1 VETTNVVESAVL
13 SSLSKVP
20 PFPPIATRLLVL
32 LADES
37 VGIGDVAD
45 LIASDPTFSARIL
58 QYVNS
63 PAFALPHPVSDV
75 SRALGL
81 LGLDHARQVTLTL
94 AANAY
99 ANGALRTAELRRSW
113 EHTVA
118 TAILADQIA
127 RACGVFTDV
136 AYTAGIIHDI
146 GRLGLLVAYPMEY
159 QRIIR
164 DAADRC
170 LDLLDFESEQ
180 FGIHHA
186 EAGRILAERWG
197 LPDEFRIVAGRHH
210 DACEGR
216 ELDLLRIVHVA
227 CRLADALG
235 YDFTRPLIPPDIEMI
250 LASLPDAA
258 RQRFQMPAAELR
270 AVIEQRIRAYDGPD
284 DDGQVRA
291 SDPEETQPSADEAH
305 ERDPDPGLNVT
316 VWIVAGIGLVVVS
329 ALLLLR

>member
-1 VETTNVVESAVL
+1 M
-13 SSLSKVP
+13 
-20 PFPPIATRLLVL
+20 L

-37 VGIGDVAD
+37 VSVSDVAD
-45 LIASDPTFSARIL
+45 LVASDPMLSARLL

-63 PAFALPHPVSDV
+63 AEFALPYPVSDV
-75 SRALGL
+75 GRALAL
-81 LGLDHARQVTLTL
+81 LGLDHTRQVTLTL
-94 AANAY
+94 ATVAY
-99 ANGALRTAELRRSW
+99 AKGALRTTELRRSW

-146 GRLGLLVAYPMEY
+146 GRLGLLVAYPREY

-210 DACEGR
+210 DVCEGR
-216 ELDLLRIVHVA
+216 ELDLLRIVHVG

-235 YDFTRPLIPPDIEMI
+235 YDFTRPLIPLDVEII
-250 LASLPDAA
+250 LASLPDLA

-270 AVIEQRIRAYDGPD
+270 AVIERRIRAYDSPD

-291 SDPEETQPSADEAH
+291 SDPEETMPSADETH
-305 ERDPDPGLNVT
+305 ELDPDPRLSGARRA
-316 VWIVAGIGLVVVS
+316 VWIVAGIALIVVS